1 MQRKATSH
9 ANQEAP
15 LNAAADPHRRNGN
28 GHGNGNGNG
37 NGHHHVAEPAPTT
50 VPVAKR
56 PHRPFSQR
64 TAGPH
69 ASVQPL
75 REHLRRPLAVMK
87 FGGTSVGDSSRILN
101 VAGIIRD
108 AAYASEVVVVVSA
121 MAGVTNKLIE
131 AATAAEAGNQ
141 ARIADIFVELENR
154 HAQAACELIPSA
166 FDRNAILQKM
176 RELFNETELLCGIAA
191 AIGKVTP
198 AQRDQ
203 IASLGERVSAP
214 LVAAVLADL
223 GVPSE
228 AISAVELIV
237 TDGNYGGAEPLS
249 VPTRTLCENRL
260 RPLLGQNIV
269 PIITGYFGASAE
281 GSLTTLGRGGSDYSA
296 TILGAALDA
305 DEVVI
310 WTDVDGVLSCDPKL
324 VPHARTIPEISYL
337 EAADLAYF
345 GAKVL
350 HPKTLHP
357 VMQSDIPVWI
367 RNSFLPERIGTRITP
382 LGNPTF
388 GEVKAVTAI
397 CDARLITVSGEIAG
411 SVNDAHTRATRAV
424 SSVGAEAW
432 LVFQSEPGDRICVG
446 VGPALAGKTADA
458 LVEEFSDELIQGKF
472 ERVAIHSAISILT
485 VVGQGLD
492 ACADIAQRL
501 EATLDR
507 DEIDVIA
514 AAVGTSG
521 CNFSIAIDQKDM
533 KAALLAIHRE
543 FNLDETEPQPI
554 ASAF

>member
-1 MQRKATSH
+1 MQRKATSR
-9 ANQEAP
+9 ANEESPQ
-15 LNAAADPHRRNGN
+15 NVAADPSRRNGN
-28 GHGNGNGNG
+28 GIGNG
-37 NGHHHVAEPAPTT
+37 NGHHHIAEPAPNT
-50 VPVAKR
+50 VPAPKR
-56 PHRPFSQR
+56 PHRPFAKR

-69 ASVQPL
+69 ASAHPL
-75 REHLRRPLAVMK
+75 REHPRRPLAVMK
-87 FGGTSVGDSSRILN
+87 FGVTSVGGASRILN

-108 AAYASEVVVVVSA
+108 AAYANDVVVVVSA

-131 AATAAEAGNQ
+131 AATEAAAGKH
-141 ARIADIFVELENR
+141 ARITEIFNELQTR
-154 HAQAACELIPSA
+154 HVQAACELIPSA
-166 FDRNAILQKM
+166 FDRNLILHKI
-176 RELFNETELLCGIAA
+176 RDLFQETEALCYCACA
-191 AIGKVTP
+191 VRKVTP

-228 AISAVELIV
+228 SISAVDLIV
-237 TDGNYGGAEPLS
+237 TDGNYGGAEPIS
-249 VPTRTLCENRL
+249 APTRMLCDSRL

-269 PIITGYFGASAE
+269 PIVTGYFGASAD
-281 GSLTTLGRGGSDYSA
+281 GALTTLGRGGSDYSA

-367 RNSFLPERIGTRITP
+367 RNSFVPERVGTRITP
-382 LGNPTF
+382 LGIPTF

-411 SVNDAHTRATRAV
+411 GVNDAHTRATRAV

-458 LVEEFSDELIQGKF
+458 LVEEFGDELAQGKF
-472 ERVAIHSAISILT
+472 ERVAIHSSISILT

-492 ACADIAQRL
+492 VCAGIAQRL
-501 EATLDR
+501 EAALDL

-514 AAVGTSG
+514 AAVGVSG
-521 CNFSIAIDQKDM
+521 CNYSIAIDQKDM

-543 FNLDETEPQPI
+543 FNLDETESQPI
-554 ASAF
+554 ASAY

>member
-9 ANQEAP
+9 MNQDSS
-15 LNAAADPHRRNGN
+15 LNTAADPHRRS
-28 GHGNGNGNG
+28 GNGNG
-37 NGHHHVAEPAPTT
+37 NGHHHVAEPAPNS
-50 VPVAKR
+50 VPVPKR

-75 REHLRRPLAVMK
+75 HELFRRPLAVMK
-87 FGGTSVGDSSRILN
+87 FGGTSVGDASRIRN
-101 VAGIIRD
+101 VAEIVRD
-108 AAYASEVVVVVSA
+108 ATYSSDIVVVVSA

-131 AATAAEAGNQ
+131 AATEAEAGNRS
-141 ARIADIFVELENR
+141 RIAEIFDELQRR

-166 FDRNAILQKM
+166 FDRNVILQRM
-176 RELFNETELLCGIAA
+176 RELFHETEALCNIAA
-191 AIGKVTP
+191 AIRKVTA
-198 AQRDQ
+198 AQRDL

-228 AISAVELIV
+228 SISAVELIV
-237 TDGNYGGAEPLS
+237 TDANHGCAEPIS
-249 VPTRTLCENRL
+249 IATRALCESRL
-260 RPLLGQNIV
+260 RPLVGQNVV
-269 PIITGYFGASAE
+269 PIVTGYLGASSE
-281 GSLTTLGRGGSDYSA
+281 GALTTLGRGGSDYSA

-305 DEVVI
+305 DEVII

-382 LGNPTF
+382 LGVATF

-397 CDARLITVSGEIAG
+397 SDARLITVSGEIAG
-411 SVNDAHTRATRAV
+411 SVAEAHTRATRAV
-424 SSVGAEAW
+424 ASVGAEPW
-432 LVFQSEPGDRICVG
+432 LVFQSEPGDKISVG
-446 VGPALAGKTADA
+446 IAPAVAGKVADA
-458 LVEEFSDELIQGKF
+458 LVEEFGEELAQGKF
-472 ERVAIHSAISILT
+472 ERVAVHSAISIVT
-485 VVGQGLD
+485 IVGQGLD
-492 ACADIAQRL
+492 ACSDIAERL
-501 EATLDR
+501 EAALDR

-514 AAVGTSG
+514 AAVGASG
-521 CNFSIAIDQKDM
+521 CNYSIAIDQKDM
-533 KAALLAIHRE
+533 NTALLAIHRE
-543 FNLDETEPQPI
+543 FNLDETEPQP
-554 ASAF
+554 ATSTF

>member
-9 ANQEAP
+9 AHQETP
-15 LNAAADPHRRNGN
+15 LNAAADPHRR
-28 GHGNGNGNG
+28 NGNGNG
-37 NGHHHVAEPAPTT
+37 NGHHHVAEPAPNT
-50 VPVAKR
+50 VPVPKR

-69 ASVQPL
+69 ASVQAQ
-75 REHLRRPLAVMK
+75 REQLRRPLAVMK
-87 FGGTSVGDSSRILN
+87 FGGTSVGDASRILN
-101 VAGIIRD
+101 VAGIVRD
-108 AAYASEVVVVVSA
+108 AAYASDIVVVVSA

-131 AATAAEAGNQ
+131 AATAAETGNHS
-141 ARIADIFVELENR
+141 RITEIFNALQTR
-154 HAQAACELIPSA
+154 HQQAACELIPSA
-166 FDRNAILQKM
+166 FDRNIILHKI
-176 RELFNETELLCGIAA
+176 RDLFQETEALCYCAA
-191 AIGKVTP
+191 AVRKVTP

-228 AISAVELIV
+228 SISAVDLIV
-237 TDGNYGGAEPLS
+237 TDGVHGGAEPIS
-249 VPTRTLCENRL
+249 APTRAFCEGRL

-269 PIITGYFGASAE
+269 PIVTGYFGASAE
-281 GSLTTLGRGGSDYSA
+281 GALTTLGRGGSDYSA
-296 TILGAALDA
+296 TILGAALDV
-305 DEVVI
+305 DEVII

-367 RNSFLPERIGTRITP
+367 RNSFLPERVGTRITP
-382 LGNPTF
+382 LGLPTF

-397 CDARLITVSGEIAG
+397 GDARLITVSGDIAG
-411 SVNDAHTRATRAV
+411 SVKDAHTRATHAV

-432 LVFQSEPGDRICVG
+432 LVFQSEPGDKICVG

-458 LVEEFSDELIQGKF
+458 LVEEFGDELAQGKF

-492 ACADIAQRL
+492 ACAGLAQRL
-501 EATLDR
+501 EAALDR
-507 DEIDVIA
+507 DEIDIIA

-521 CNFSIAIDQKDM
+521 CNFSVAIDQKDM
-533 KAALLAIHRE
+533 KAALLTIHRE
-543 FNLDETEPQPI
+543 FNLDETEPQTI

>member
-28 GHGNGNGNG
+28 GNGNG
-37 NGHHHVAEPAPTT
+37 NGHHHIAEPAPNT
-50 VPVAKR
+50 VPVPKR
-56 PHRPFSQR
+56 PHRPFSLR

-87 FGGTSVGDSSRILN
+87 FGGTSVGDASRILN

-108 AAYASEVVVVVSA
+108 AAYASDIVVVVSA

-131 AATAAEAGNQ
+131 AATAAESGNQ
-141 ARIADIFVELENR
+141 ARIAEIFIELENR

-191 AIGKVTP
+191 AVRKVSP

-228 AISAVELIV
+228 SISAIDLIV
-237 TDGNYGGAEPLS
+237 TDGNYGGAEPVS
-249 VPTRTLCENRL
+249 APTRTRCEGRL
-260 RPLLGQNIV
+260 RPLLAQNIV
-269 PIITGYFGASAE
+269 PVVTGYFGASAE
-281 GSLTTLGRGGSDYSA
+281 GALTTLGRGGSDYSA
-296 TILGAALDA
+296 TILGAAIDA
-305 DEVVI
+305 DEVII

-382 LGNPTF
+382 LGIPTF

-397 CDARLITVSGEIAG
+397 GDARLITVSGEIAG
-411 SVNDAHTRATRAV
+411 SVSDAHTRATRAV

-458 LVEEFSDELIQGKF
+458 LVEEFSDELAQGKF

-492 ACADIAQRL
+492 ACAGIAQRL
-501 EATLDR
+501 ETALDR

>member
-9 ANQEAP
+9 ANQDSS
-15 LNAAADPHRRNGN
+15 LNTAADPHRRNGN
-28 GHGNGNGNG
+28 SNG
-37 NGHHHVAEPAPTT
+37 NGHHHVAEPAPNS
-50 VPVAKR
+50 VPVPKR

-69 ASVQPL
+69 ATMLPL
-75 REHLRRPLAVMK
+75 HEYFRRPLTVMK
-87 FGGTSVGDSSRILN
+87 FGGTSVGDASRIRN
-101 VAGIIRD
+101 VAGIVRD
-108 AAYASEVVVVVSA
+108 AVYANDIVVVVSA

-131 AATAAEAGNQ
+131 AANEAEAGNRT
-141 ARIADIFVELENR
+141 RIAEIFDELQNR
-154 HAQAACELIPSA
+154 HAQAACELIPSV
-166 FDRNAILQKM
+166 FDRNVILQKM
-176 RELFNETELLCGIAA
+176 RALFHETEALCDSAA
-191 AIGKVTP
+191 SARKVS
-198 AQRDQ
+198 AAHRDM
-203 IASLGERVSAP
+203 IASLGERVCAP

-228 AISAVELIV
+228 SISAVDLIV
-237 TDGNYGGAEPLS
+237 TDANHGGAEPIATA
-249 VPTRTLCENRL
+249 TRTLCESRL

-269 PIITGYFGASAE
+269 PIVTGYLGASPE
-281 GSLTTLGRGGSDYSA
+281 GTLTTLGRGGSDYSA

-367 RNSFLPERIGTRITP
+367 RNSFSPERIGTRITP
-382 LGNPTF
+382 LGIATF

-397 CDARLITVSGEIAG
+397 TDARLVTVSGEIAG

-424 SSVGAEAW
+424 ASAGAEAW
-432 LVFQSEPGDRICVG
+432 LVSQSEPGDKICVG
-446 VGPALAGKTADA
+446 VGPAIAGKAADA
-458 LVEEFSDELIQGKF
+458 LVQEFGEELAQGKF
-472 ERVAIHSAISILT
+472 ERVAVHSAISIVT
-485 VVGQGLD
+485 IVGQGLD

-501 EATLDR
+501 EAALDR
-507 DEIDVIA
+507 DEIDVIV
-514 AAVGTSG
+514 AAVGPSG
-521 CNFSIAIDQKDM
+521 CNCSIAVDQKDM

-543 FNLDETEPQPI
+543 FNLDAPAPQP
-554 ASAF
+554 ATSAF